1 MNQNNKW
8 GVIVSFVVEG
18 DINTNTYL
26 FYEIKNAKQLESL
39 FIHPFRPSEN
49 IEELLRSM
57 SRQGF

>member
-8 GVIVSFVVEG
+8 GVIVSFVKEG

-39 FIHPFRPSEN
+39 FIHPFFFHEPYK
-49 IEELLRSM
+49 L
-57 SRQGF
+57 